1 MAAGY
6 GASTSAPQLDPADDL
21 MRGHTARLRWRT
33 GFDRWIGYILPLLF
47 LVALIPILDLVYYIS
62 ARALPTLSATVLTSG
77 ASFEGYDALG
87 VPIVTTFEF
96 LAFATLIAVAL
107 GLFGGIATAEY
118 LSERAAG
125 WVRMSANLLAGM
137 PSVILGYFGFFALV
151 LYFHWGLVF
160 LAGTITLAFFM
171 TPYIFRTVDLAYSS
185 IPRPIREAS
194 FGSGS
199 TGAQYIV
206 RVGTPIAIPQILT
219 GVFLAMA
226 IGLGETAPIVLTVA
240 PSVTDPRGLFSGAT
254 YLTYLIWE
262 GYNSPVGSLPLTLA
276 YQAAFLVVVVV
287 VVLNIAVRVIAAR
300 YRKRLEGLY
309 Q

>member
-6 GASTSAPQLDPADDL
+6 AAPASAPLLDPADDL
-21 MRGHTARLRWRT
+21 SRGHTVRLRWRT

-47 LVALIPILDLVYYIS
+47 LVALLPILDLVYYIS
-62 ARALPTLSATVLTSG
+62 VRALPTLSATVLTSG

-137 PSVILGYFGFFALV
+137 PSVILGYFGFFAFV
-151 LYFHWGLVF
+151 LYFHWGAVF

-171 TPYIFRTVDLAYSS
+171 TPYVFRTVDLAYSS

-226 IGLGETAPIVLTVA
+226 IGLGETAPIVLTVS
-240 PSVTDPRGLFSGAT
+240 PYVLVPNSLFSGAT
-254 YLTYLIWE
+254 YLTYLIWV
-262 GYNSPVGSLPLTLA
+262 GYSSPAGSLALTLA

-287 VVLNIAVRVIAAR
+287 VVLNIAVRIIAAR